1 MGMKEGLGSAL
12 KGAARILPGIGSYQ
26 DKESIR
32 ESDKK
37 LREFIGSGLF
47 EHMKTIERLK
57 TGIARRGSLLFIK
70 DLDDLTR
77 KMDKIS
83 RSLRFASRG
92 YAQVFDSDG
101 VDEKALQR
109 LFDFDKSLKI
119 DIDRV
124 APLVAKISE
133 KADDLDPKLLKELD
147 AALGEIENRIGERE
161 NLLKRQHP
169 EIND

>member
-12 KGAARILPGIGSYQ
+12 KRAARILPGIGSYQ

-37 LREFIGSGLF
+37 LREFIGSGLS

-57 TGIARRGSLLFIK
+57 TNIAREGSLLFIK

-92 YAQVFDSDG
+92 YAPVFDYDG
-101 VDEKALQR
+101 VDEEALQR
-109 LFDFDKSLKI
+109 LFDFDKSLKT

-133 KADDLDPKLLKELD
+133 KADDLDPKLLKDLD
-147 AALGEIENRIGERE
+147 EAFAEIEKRVGERE
-161 NLLKRQHP
+161 YLLKR
-169 EIND
+169 

>member
-32 ESDKK
+32 ESDKT
-37 LREFIGSGLF
+37 LREFIGSGLS

-57 TGIARRGSLLFIK
+57 TGIARGGSLLFVK

-92 YAQVFDSDG
+92 YAPVFDSDS

-109 LFDFDKSLKI
+109 LFDFDKSLKT
-119 DIDRV
+119 DIDRI

-133 KADDLDPKLLKELD
+133 KEDDLDPKLLKDLNE
-147 AALGEIENRIGERE
+147 ALLEIEKRIGERE
-161 NLLKRQHP
+161 HLLKR
-169 EIND
+169 

>member
-12 KGAARILPGIGSYQ
+12 KRAARILPGIGSYQ

-37 LREFIGSGLF
+37 LREFIGSGLS

-57 TGIARRGSLLFIK
+57 TNIAREGSLLFIK

-92 YAQVFDSDG
+92 YAPVFDSDG
-101 VDEKALQR
+101 VDEEALQR
-109 LFDFDKSLKI
+109 LFDFDKSLKT

-133 KADDLDPKLLKELD
+133 KADDLDPKLLKDLD
-147 AALGEIENRIGERE
+147 EAFAEIEKRVGERE
-161 NLLKRQHP
+161 YLLKR
-169 EIND
+169 